1 MVYLPTCYMYK
12 KNQPIQCRYI
22 CHTWICVGLKT
33 KDGIISSD
41 FPSSPCLRVKPLGR
55 ENGGS
60 NGCWLQP
67 LSIFFQCLITINWYR
82 ILSSKFQDKYRMYR
96 RYFHSK
102 DSKVWIE
109 PVEVL
114 YEITQPE
121 RSWLKL
127 SLPACVVLVGETS
140 TFVHSSKQFLS
151 ISMSGI
157 FPLHHDEKSW
167 MSKGCFW
174 KSSWDWLA
182 VILKFSSFVLVTCVI
197 NMVAP
202 FPKMTRSTPL
212 VIKHRTFSCDAIW
225 W

>member
-67 LSIFFQCLITINWYR
+67 LSIDIFQFLPWTGTGFYPAYFKISIGCITAVISFQGSDWAIESLGAESSARAELIE
-82 ILSSKFQDKYRMYR
+82 S
-96 RYFHSK
+96 
-102 DSKVWIE
+102 
-109 PVEVL
+109 
-114 YEITQPE
+114 
-121 RSWLKL
+121 L
-127 SLPACVVLVGETS
+127 SLPASCVSWRDEDLLFILQGDFCPFPCLVFFHCT
-140 TFVHSSKQFLS
+140 TN
-151 ISMSGI
+151 
-157 FPLHHDEKSW
+157 EKSW

-174 KSSWDWLA
+174 KSSWDSL
-182 VILKFSSFVLVTCVI
+182 TCCHFEV
-197 NMVAP
+197 
-202 FPKMTRSTPL
+202 F
-212 VIKHRTFSCDAIW
+212 
-225 W
+225 